1 MPNYIR
7 TKQIDQTDL
16 SNFVTD
22 SLQSQSGTILQ
33 YVSGVTLNETV
44 LLTGNQNI
52 SGIKTFVDGV
62 DLNNIDNLNLS
73 GVDIIITS
81 GNVILTNPVSAPNLV
96 NITYNIGDQTISGI
110 KTFVTGI
117 IAPNLVYNV
126 GDQIIGGVKTFSED
140 LNISGNLTLDGGLYI
155 NDIEELNLIGANI
168 YADNIVYNTG
178 DQIIRG
184 LKTFDNRPIVNGTGL
199 LLSGD
204 ATAGFT
210 FTGDLNVSLSDNKTF
225 GRYSNG
231 EIIPASGKSLP
242 EVLQLILVEPISPTL
257 SFSSSTVVPF
267 NQTSINNILNAS
279 NVINS
284 LNSSVQTGF
293 IEYRRGNAGSYTNL
307 IGNES
312 SSISYTHSL
321 TDTNFNANPFNYRY
335 VVIDTMGAANTGTLT
350 ITPVSYVAPTI
361 TNISIGGD
369 ATLGNVSTTL
379 AVTINR
385 NSPNVDLTSYQ
396 LQYQSIINGTTSAWT
411 NIDTS
416 TLISGPS
423 AVVSKAHN
431 DINLV
436 NASSISYRIQIV
448 DGYQTTPLNLG
459 TRSFFYRNYLG
470 YSSNTTLTLAQI
482 ESLSSSILSDSK
494 SRTIS
499 SVSAGAG
506 NYTYYCYRASQGDLS
521 SIVQDGA
528 YQIFGSFTELSDVV
542 GVNSYGA
549 NVTYRVYK
557 SNSTDAFTN
566 VSLVF
571 N

>member
-22 SLQSQSGTILQ
+22 SLQSQSGKILQ

-73 GVDIIITS
+73 GVDIIITN
-81 GNVILTNPVSAPNLV
+81 GNVTLTNPVSAPNLF
-96 NITYNIGDQTISGI
+96 NITYRTGDQTISG
-110 KTFVTGI
+110 
-117 IAPNLVYNV
+117 
-126 GDQIIGGVKTFSED
+126 VKRFAT
-140 LNISGNLTLDGGLYI
+140 
-155 NDIEELNLIGANI
+155 
-168 YADNIVYNTG
+168 
-178 DQIIRG
+178 
-184 LKTFDNRPIVNGTGL
+184 RPIVNGTGVL
-199 LLSGD
+199 LVGEVGEVDLTTTVRTTGNENISGVKAFDSRPTVNGTGVLLSGEAD
-204 ATAGFT
+204 FK
-210 FTGDLNVSLSDNKTF
+210 FTGDLNVSLSNNKTF

-231 EIIPASGKSLP
+231 QTIPASGKTLP
-242 EVLQLILVEPISPTL
+242 EVFRLILVEPISPTVSL
-257 SFSSSTVVPF
+257 NSNSTVGF
-267 NQTSINNILNAS
+267 NQTSINNVLSAS
-279 NVINS
+279 NTINS
-284 LNSSVQTGF
+284 LNSSVQTGY
-293 IEYRRGNAGSYTNL
+293 IEFRRGNAGSYTNL

-321 TDTNFNANPFNYRY
+321 ADTNFNADPFNYRY
-335 VVIDTMGAANTGTLT
+335 VVIDTMGATNTATL
-350 ITPVSYVAPTI
+350 IINPAIYAAPTI
-361 TNISIGGD
+361 TNISIGAD
-369 ATLGNVSTTL
+369 TDIGNVSTTL
-379 AVTINR
+379 ACTINR
-385 NSPNVDLTSYQ
+385 NSSNVNLTSYQ

-411 NIDTS
+411 NIDSFTS
-416 TLISGPS
+416 ISGPS
-423 AVVSKAHN
+423 ALVSTAHN

-448 DGYQTTPLNLG
+448 DGYQTTTLNLG

-470 YSSNTTLTLAQI
+470 YSSNTTLTLPQI
-482 ESLSSSILSDSK
+482 QSLSSSILSDSK

-521 SIVQDGA
+521 SVLYGTFDVL
-528 YQIFGSFTELSDVV
+528 GSFIKLTDVI

-549 NVTYRVYK
+549 NVTYRVYRT
-557 SNSTDAFTN
+557 NSTDAFTN
-566 VSLVF
+566 ASLTF